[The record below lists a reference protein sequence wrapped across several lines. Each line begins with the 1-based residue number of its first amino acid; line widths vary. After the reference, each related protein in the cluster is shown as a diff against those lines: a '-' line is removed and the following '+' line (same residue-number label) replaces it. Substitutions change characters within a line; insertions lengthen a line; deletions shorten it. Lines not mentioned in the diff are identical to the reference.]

1 MLKLVSAIALM
12 TVFHSTQAAGFA
24 PWAAHA
30 DAAAD
35 TPAMVAAP
43 GFAPW
48 RDGSRVMDA
57 PDAMRIGDVR
67 EGAPR
72 AFFSPWS

>member
-1 MLKLVSAIALM
+1 MIKLVSALVLTTA
-12 TVFHSTQAAGFA
+12 FHATQAAGFA
-24 PWAAHA
+24 PWAMPHTDVAA
-30 DAAAD
+30 DA
-35 TPAMVAAP
+35 PAMVAAP

-57 PDAMRIGDVR
+57 PDAMQVGDVD
-67 EGAPR
+67 PR

>member
-24 PWAAHA
+24 PWAVSHA

-57 PDAMRIGDVR
+57 PDAMQIGDVD
-67 EGAPR
+67 PR